1 MKKRTFWCLVVA
13 AGAAL
18 ASISAVLAQAGG
30 QTPIY
35 LDPKQPIE
43 ARVDDL
49 LSRMTVKEKVGQLN
63 MPYLRGATA
72 AEQSKLFT
80 TGNEAQGIG
89 PVEGFFAYANVAMHD
104 GARQQAEGY
113 NALQK
118 LAQTTR
124 LKIPLMEDE
133 EGTHGAMFP
142 GATVFPEGLSLG
154 STFDLDLTKDIY
166 SVAATEARAVGAHML
181 STLVMEV
188 DRDPRMGRNEEAYT
202 EDPYLYML
210 LGEAIVHGTQGY
222 DISAPDKV
230 IAVLTDFPTQSEPAS
245 GLERGAIELSDRYI
259 RENFLPPWIG
269 SITKAGG
276 LGVMGGYP
284 ELEDVPAHAS
294 EKWTNDVLR
303 KELGFEGIVESE
315 GGGIGTLITEHIVPN
330 QKEAGALALKAGVDV
345 MEGLENGFMGPMVQ
359 NVEEGRVPMA
369 LLDRAVRRTLMLKF
383 KLGLFENPYVDVEHA
398 VKVMH
403 TQASQDLALRAA
415 REGIVLLKNDKNVLP
430 LKKDLKSVAVIG
442 PDAVDGKGQIGD
454 YSPSVGPQ
462 HITTVLDGIKAAVS
476 PQTKVTQVKGC
487 DVLGTDK
494 SGFADAVAAAKGA
507 DVAIVVVG
515 ERNGTDGES
524 HDVASL
530 DLSGVQEDLVQAV
543 FATGTPTVVVLING
557 RPLSTRWTSEHVP
570 ALVEAWNPGE
580 KGGEAVADVLFG
592 NYNPSGRL
600 AISVA
605 RHSGQLPIYYNY
617 KPGKADRIRPGYVD
631 MPATPLYPFGFGLS
645 YTSFAY
651 SNLKIEPAEIHPGGE
666 AKVSMD
672 VKNTGDRAGVETAQL
687 YIHERYA
694 PISTPVKN
702 LRGFERVA
710 LNPGE
715 TKTVTMKLTPE
726 ELQLLDIDMRWK
738 VVPGDFD
745 IMAGKSSA
753 DADIVLRGVLK
764 VTQ

>member
-1 MKKRTFWCLVVA
+1 MA
-13 AGAAL
+13 
-18 ASISAVLAQAGG
+18 
-30 QTPIY
+30 
-35 LDPKQPIE
+35 
-43 ARVDDL
+43 
-49 LSRMTVKEKVGQLN
+49 
-63 MPYLRGATA
+63 
-72 AEQSKLFT
+72 
-80 TGNEAQGIG
+80 
-89 PVEGFFAYANVAMHD
+89 
-104 GARQQAEGY
+104 
-113 NALQK
+113 
-118 LAQTTR
+118 
-124 LKIPLMEDE
+124 
-133 EGTHGAMFP
+133 
-142 GATVFPEGLSLG
+142 
-154 STFDLDLTKDIY
+154 
-166 SVAATEARAVGAHML
+166 
-181 STLVMEV
+181 
-188 DRDPRMGRNEEAYT
+188 
-202 EDPYLYML
+202 
-210 LGEAIVHGTQGY
+210 
-222 DISAPDKV
+222 
-230 IAVLTDFPTQSEPAS
+230 
-245 GLERGAIELSDRYI
+245 
-259 RENFLPPWIG
+259 
-269 SITKAGG
+269 
-276 LGVMGGYP
+276 
-284 ELEDVPAHAS
+284 
-294 EKWTNDVLR
+294 
-303 KELGFEGIVESE
+303 
-315 GGGIGTLITEHIVPN
+315 
-330 QKEAGALALKAGVDV
+330 
-345 MEGLENGFMGPMVQ
+345 PMVQ

-454 YSPSVGPQ
+454 YSPSVVPQ